1 MFQKLKQ
8 YIFDIFDKIRMWVR
22 LRMICDVLDIKLYP
36 HVRRF
41 VLNKDESILS
51 MGRSSGKT
59 VALLLRALVYKD
71 IPKTITNSVSVLT
84 FIDDPDLVATPVS
97 RYREML
103 VDAVY
108 KCEAAGIAVTRD

>member
-8 YIFDIFDKIRMWVR
+8 YIFGIFDKIRMRIR

-71 IPKTITNSVSVLT
+71 IPKAITNSVAVLT

-103 VDAVY
+103 ADAVY
-108 KCEAAGIAVTRD
+108 KCEAAGIVVTRD

>member
-8 YIFDIFDKIRMWVR
+8 YIFDIFDKIQMWIR

-59 VALLLRALVYKD
+59 IALLLRALVYKD
-71 IPKTITNSVSVLT
+71 IPKTINNSVAVLT
-84 FIDDPDLVATPVS
+84 FIDDPDLVATSAS
-97 RYREML
+97 RYRQML
-103 VDAVY
+103 VHAVY
-108 KCEAAGIAVTRD
+108 KCESAGIVVTRD

>member
-59 VALLLRALVYKD
+59 IALLLRALVYKD
-71 IPKTITNSVSVLT
+71 IPYNITNSVAVLT
-84 FIDDPDLVATPVS
+84 FMDDPDLVATPVS

-108 KCEAAGIAVTRD
+108 KCESAGIYVTRY